1 MGRQWALVTAGLLAG
16 GWLLLGGVA
25 RAEVKIAY
33 VNSEKILEQS
43 KEAKAALDGFQRDV
57 DGWNQEAQQRR
68 KELDDLTRELG
79 QQTPMLSD
87 EKRQEK
93 EQDLQRKLTEYD
105 QFVQSVWGPNGLVV
119 RRNEEVL
126 RPVVAKIQTILD
138 KTGAE
143 EGYDLIL
150 DAADGNILFA
160 NKELDL
166 TQLVVDQLNAE
177 QP

>member
-1 MGRQWALVTAGLLAG
+1 MRGHRRCGLVVGVLCGLLWAG
-16 GWLLLGGVA
+16 AA
-25 RAEVKIAY
+25 RAEVKIGY

-43 KEAKAALDGFQRDV
+43 KEAKAALDGFSRDV

-68 KELDDLTRELG
+68 KDLDDLTRELG

-87 EKRQEK
+87 DKRREK

-105 QFVQSVWGPNGLVV
+105 QFVQSIWGPNGLVI

-126 RPVVAKIQTILD
+126 RPVVAKIQTILE
-138 KTGAE
+138 KIGGE
-143 EGYDLIL
+143 EGFDLIL
-150 DAADGNILFA
+150 DAADGNVLYA
-160 NKELDL
+160 DRELDL
-166 TQLVVDQLNAE
+166 TQLVIDQLNAE

>member
-1 MGRQWALVTAGLLAG
+1 MRRHRVLFAAGI
-16 GWLLLGGVA
+16 LGGIWLCLGGFA

-43 KEAKAALDGFQRDV
+43 KEAKAALEGFQRDV

-68 KELDDLTRELG
+68 RDLDDLTRELG
-79 QQTPMLSD
+79 QQSPMLSD

-138 KTGAE
+138 KTGVE

-160 NKELDL
+160 DRELDL
-166 TQLVVDQLNAE
+166 TQLVIDLLNAE